1 MKLLPEVPTKDL
13 LNYLRVCRG
22 GITCT
27 EFPPNCP
34 KCGDTAEHTYA
45 NLYATAPDVKDE
57 PVAYARTFNGE
68 IMVDGLTLF
77 ADTADGELRQM
88 NAEFPDDA
96 DKRKVIPLYAHPSP
110 RIAALE
116 AEVVKLRG
124 AITNHKAD
132 FITDRELYE
141 ALK

>member
-1 MKLLPEVPTKDL
+1 MKLLPEVPTQEMEIDGIEASL
-13 LNYLRVCRG
+13 LGRPSV
-22 GITCT
+22 
-27 EFPPNCP
+27 
-34 KCGDTAEHTYA
+34 DDSTYVNSIYQA
-45 NLYATAPDVKDE
+45 MYAAAPDVKDE

-110 RIAALE
+110 RIAELE